1 MECVVCGCVTFSD
14 VMAGRKEWNVWC
26 VAV

>member
-1 MECVVCGCVTFSD
+1 VCGCVTFSD
-14 VMAGRKEWNVWC
+14 VMAGCNDWKVLC

>member
-1 MECVVCGCVTFSD
+1 VCGCVTFSD